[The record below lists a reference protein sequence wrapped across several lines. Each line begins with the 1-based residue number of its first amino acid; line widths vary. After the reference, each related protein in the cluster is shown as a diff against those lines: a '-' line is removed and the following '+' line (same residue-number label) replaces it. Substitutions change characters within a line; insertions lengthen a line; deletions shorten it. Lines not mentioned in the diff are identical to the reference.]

1 MDHSGFEPETDRLWV
16 DCSNLW
22 ANGPGSCDRVW
33 TYNQSDMNRTLY
45 QLSYTAKNG
54 GVKENRTLDLMLAKH
69 ALYQLSYNPFFFWS
83 GWQDLNPWPSAPK
96 ADAIPNYATSR
107 NYFGALDRNWTHNLL
122 VRSQILYPIE
132 LLALFGASY
141 WIWTNDHCF
150 ANNCLTTWL
159 RMH

>member
-1 MDHSGFEPETDRLWV
+1 MVDHSGLEPETDRLWV

-45 QLSYTAKNG
+45 QLSYTAEMVELKRI
-54 GVKENRTLDLMLAKH
+54 E
-69 ALYQLSYNPFFFWS
+69 LSTSCLQSTCSTNW
-83 GWQDLNPWPSAPK
+83 
-96 ADAIPNYATSR
+96 AITPRLVGMTGFEPVAFCSQSR
-107 NYFGALDRNWTHNLL
+107 RDTKLRYIPVGALDRSWTHNLL